1 MPPGAWLANYRH
13 YLERLLL
20 SVEELSDPHWE
31 PDTSIDVFL
40 QARGPPVDIPSSER
54 EELRLLALRLA
65 GTVRF
70 LSRVRVYRGLVE
82 TAPTLPLLL
91 QDAPGISLENYRVPG
106 CAANMMSIIMVLLG
120 RLCDVEDRDRQAIS
134 ICSPILQEF
143 RATAMAAARLDHT
156 DTEYPQFHR
165 NGLLQELF
173 YEIDLVPEER
183 MSVGLRMVDFP
194 HHPFMARVSREILEP
209 LYQFFLRIRED
220 FTWSPETKT
229 KGEKHVMRQRVR
241 DYLEMAG
248 RLSDYVIRH
257 HDLAEAKRIPTPR
270 VAWLQVVMRA
280 DSVYGFEG
288 DDNQLLRVI
297 LRGKIASLLQYSER
311 LRQHAVDHIVERDDE
326 GTRTQRAFNP
336 KSENPFYGLPG
347 VIEEGEVEAMETLAS
362 TKFAHVEYVRE
373 HLRPFCEL
381 IRGCIPSAV
390 TVPDDLPDGRAEFL
404 RPYVGAYL
412 EKAAFL
418 YSAALEYAKSN
429 IEAPFLDPSVIWS
442 LTMARTFH
450 YMIGQPTY
458 GYSRECCDAFL
469 GRISSALSFADRT
482 RTSASHTDVPLSV
495 EIASLPHVPSWT
507 RDRINHLC
515 ILELN
520 DAWTCENALLQDE
533 IEASQGIGRGLEK
546 AVAQAEAGYGQNP
559 SGRRHS
565 TARRFSK
572 EELVILWIHRSHH
585 LAQQLHRTTHAA
597 PVAETPE
604 ATVGLIRDAVS
615 VLLKNMVALGKASV
629 TYGKHAEGE
638 EPAFFVPS
646 EGTTLFGMAERF
658 VDLYGFHEDSSLLD
672 HAILFENLCTLQEA
686 MIRNPGYLEL
696 GIDFPNFDL
705 SSTELEWYGIFP
717 STRRARSP
725 FFQRLISAVGN
736 LEGSSFDTTLSW
748 GKKEGIRSPIF
759 RWRDCPHVLT
769 HPNRWRNRKSWIG
782 RSTRSG
788 LGAAMGRILMREWTG
803 VVVGELYYGW
813 NVKSSRILPLVAH
826 RIPPQE
832 CPNSLFVVRTVLQS
846 AILETPISSGIV
858 PPFGNTGHARLH
870 PDEPWSE
877 FFEFRL
883 RPMVYLVHAG
893 VTQDFSLIGRK
904 GVYSLGELEEIS
916 IGYTKLFSTALLL
929 VCRKALQPVYED
941 DFSISCPPTWG
952 IPGEAVAMFEIM
964 YRICLSIGF
973 PCSDD
978 SLCPLD
984 RHVLLPLIMGARETR
999 ALLKTADDYSAYNRF
1014 GEVIDADRFIGGL
1027 ARIIKQERGR
1037 ASASDSESS
1046 SPLGICERRAKIGIG
1061 VFFLVCEFVLVRR
1074 RPSRVERFVGSY
1086 VESAADRSLTTISW
1100 IQPTFLAPSPKSPKK
1115 QDPETPVDA
1124 MDVDERRRPPLK
1136 RRIVLNK
1143 GSAVSNAAESSSKPV
1158 ERPAPLARQRRPP
1171 SLSPSPRLALAVPVA
1186 RLHPLPLLGPESS
1199 VDGISRMYEF
1209 YTRDAE
1215 EIGKEYKKVEARDP
1229 DGFFRTVEYFSR
1241 EGLVEPLDALRPTLT
1256 IPSSSTLT
1264 TRSPAG
1270 NGTPATFSSLR
1281 RRAARFNGSVRG
1293 RVEQVQV
1300 GVGETRRVRVGEGDR
1315 VSGEAK
1321 GEAFGVEGARAL
1333 SREDPATHQYQSSR
1347 VLTYIEERKRAVA
1360 EFETRLNLLGC
1371 YILFRVR
1378 AQFEGEPLRVAA
1390 APPPRQRQFLV
1401 RGARRCQ
1408 LNLISPSSS
1417 RGRILGRTTSLV
1429 GPAQVQ
1435 GKKKAVVASRESRES
1450 EPEVDPE
1457 IITCTVKVK
1466 KGKRQSAVELTGP
1479 KNEYDSQLWHDRND
1493 LFGCVRCLLAD
1504 NECVRPR
1511 YGDETPTAA
1520 CTHCRADNTTC
1531 ELSPVEFDWEMTDAA
1546 LPDVNAEWMELQ
1558 LAHAR
1563 DRGRGRGWDHRALA
1577 RALHA
1582 PPPLYGNRPTFS
1594 RRVPSLEREFQ
1605 RRGGKSGTAHW
1616 YGGRRREGRRG
1627 WGRVDGSGQGFAAT
1641 SLRSRRARAFQGDRL
1656 PRPSIRLT
1664 MDSVEIPSRTAI
1676 LDACFPNAAAPIVR
1690 VAASLQSPL
1699 SRPSFSSGRRLTR
1712 SLPSTS
1718 IFGKAGVLLGSK
1730 PNETS
1735 EGLRAASLEEGEI
1748 DAEGDRGWNFRG

>member
-1 MPPGAWLANYRH
+1 MPPATPKTG
-13 YLERLLL
+13 
-20 SVEELSDPHWE
+20 V
-31 PDTSIDVFL
+31 
-40 QARGPPVDIPSSER
+40 
-54 EELRLLALRLA
+54 
-65 GTVRF
+65 
-70 LSRVRVYRGLVE
+70 RVRDEFL
-82 TAPTLPLLL
+82 
-91 QDAPGISLENYRVPG
+91 N
-106 CAANMMSIIMVLLG
+106 
-120 RLCDVEDRDRQAIS
+120 CDFS
-134 ICSPILQEF
+134 
-143 RATAMAAARLDHT
+143 T
-156 DTEYPQFHR
+156 
-165 NGLLQELF
+165 
-173 YEIDLVPEER
+173 
-183 MSVGLRMVDFP
+183 VGQMVDFA

-229 KGEKHVMRQRVR
+229 KGEKRVMRQRVR

-288 DDNQLLRVI
+288 DDNQLLR
-297 LRGKIASLLQYSER
+297 S
-311 LRQHAVDHIVERDDE
+311 RDDE

-362 TKFAHVEYVRE
+362 TKFAHVEYVRST
-373 HLRPFCEL
+373 
-381 IRGCIPSAV
+381 SALSANSSADV
-390 TVPDDLPDGRAEFL
+390 FL
-404 RPYVGAYL
+404 RRSRCLMISLMVGPSSFVPTLAHL

-559 SGRRHS
+559 SGRDRGAHS
-565 TARRFSK
+565 RRRQRIV
-572 EELVILWIHRSHH
+572 EEHGGSGQGERNIW
-585 LAQQLHRTTHAA
+585 
-597 PVAETPE
+597 ET
-604 ATVGLIRDAVS
+604 
-615 VLLKNMVALGKASV
+615 
-629 TYGKHAEGE
+629 AEGE

-672 HAILFENLCTLQEA
+672 RAILFENLCTLQEA

-705 SSTELEWYGIFP
+705 SRPSWSGAPDRPSFGDSFPPSEIWRELLRYNPE
-717 STRRARSP
+717 
-725 FFQRLISAVGN
+725 L
-736 LEGSSFDTTLSW
+736 

-769 HPNRWRNRKSWIG
+769 HPNRWRNPKKLDRTQHPFRSWG
-782 RSTRSG
+782 CYGTDFDERMDWSRC
-788 LGAAMGRILMREWTG
+788 W
-803 VVVGELYYGW
+803 ELYYGW

-826 RIPPQE
+826 RNTSSRMPQLVIRRPDGPP
-832 CPNSLFVVRTVLQS
+832 S
-846 AILETPISSGIV
+846 AISRNAHILQELCLPLETLDTLG
-858 PPFGNTGHARLH
+858 FT

-883 RPMVYLVHAG
+883 RPM
-893 VTQDFSLIGRK
+893 
-904 GVYSLGELEEIS
+904 GVYSLGELEEIRHWVHQA
-916 IGYTKLFSTALLL
+916 LLHCRLLL

-1061 VFFLVCEFVLVRR
+1061 VFSWFANRGGHLPENPGENALCTCVPVFLVITSLRSLVLVYCWCSAAEIPLVVNLISLVDASRSFSSLLPPWITRR
-1074 RPSRVERFVGSY
+1074 VESAPTRVWEVFQARIFSSISPKPETAWRPPPFPRVVALLQEKALSDAVRARVERFVGFLRRVCSGS
-1086 VESAADRSLTTISW
+1086 ESDDDLVDPADL
-1100 IQPTFLAPSPKSPKK
+1100 LAPSQRNPQRNKTQKR
-1115 QDPETPVDA
+1115 PVDA
-1124 MDVDERRRPPLK
+1124 MDVDEE
-1136 RRIVLNK
+1136 

-1158 ERPAPLARQRRPP
+1158 ERPAPRLLPVKGVCRPFSP
-1171 SLSPSPRLALAVPVA
+1171 SLLVLAVRWRVFLRCRSSVQTRSSIWRPSTSRETQINDSFDFDV
-1186 RLHPLPLLGPESS
+1186 RRSS

-1229 DGFFRTVEYFSR
+1229 DGFRR
-1241 EGLVEPLDALRPTLT
+1241 LVEPLDALPSDPDDPVFLDARPAAPLETVHPRRFL
-1256 IPSSSTLT
+1256 PSTASRTPQWR
-1264 TRSPAG
+1264 TRAR
-1270 NGTPATFSSLR
+1270 GTSISWRWRNDASESEKETRFWRSRGRARAYREKIPAT
-1281 RRAARFNGSVRG
+1281 NTV
-1293 RVEQVQV
+1293 
-1300 GVGETRRVRVGEGDR
+1300 
-1315 VSGEAK
+1315 
-1321 GEAFGVEGARAL
+1321 
-1333 SREDPATHQYQSSR
+1333 SR

-1360 EFETRLNLLGC
+1360 NSRRALTCGLLHSS
-1371 YILFRVR
+1371 VR
-1378 AQFEGEPLRVAA
+1378 AQFEGEDRVLDRVFSARPAQALAA
-1390 APPPRQRQFLV
+1390 SQFASPPRHHLRQFLV

-1408 LNLISPSSS
+1408 LSLISPSSS
-1417 RGRILGRTTSLV
+1417 RGRILGRTISLV

-1435 GKKKAVVASRESRES
+1435 REEEGVVASRESREKS
-1450 EPEVDPE
+1450 RAESEGEPEVDPE

-1479 KNEYDSQLWHDRND
+1479 KNEYDSQLWHDATTSLDASVAFWQTTN
-1493 LFGCVRCLLAD
+1493 
-1504 NECVRPR
+1504 
-1511 YGDETPTAA
+1511 ETPTAA
-1520 CTHCRADNTTC
+1520 CTHCRADNTC

-1558 LAHAR
+1558 LTLMLEIADEVGGVGTTERLLAR
-1563 DRGRGRGWDHRALA
+1563 FMRHLRSMGTDQDVLEAENSSVAGKIGHRA
-1577 RALHA
+1577 H
-1582 PPPLYGNRPTFS
+1582 S
-1594 RRVPSLEREFQ
+1594 SS
-1605 RRGGKSGTAHW
+1605 RGGEDDETDDSGTEVE
-1616 YGGRRREGRRG
+1616 GGKGGE
-1627 WGRVDGSGQGFAAT
+1627 DGDVSMGQDKGSQTT
-1641 SLRSRRARAFQGDRL
+1641 SLRSRRARALLGDRL
-1656 PRPSIRLT
+1656 PRPRPPSLT
-1664 MDSVEIPSRTAI
+1664 MDSVESLRARFALLASPGDPRRMFPQRRRANRPGRGLPSKA
-1676 LDACFPNAAAPIVR
+1676 
-1690 VAASLQSPL
+1690 L
-1699 SRPSFSSGRRLTR
+1699 SRPSSPPVVVSPAL
-1712 SLPSTS
+1712 SLSTS

-1735 EGLRAASLEEGEI
+1735 EGFVRAARCWR
-1748 DAEGDRGWNFRG
+1748 RGNRRRG

>member
-1 MPPGAWLANYRH
+1 MPLQAWLANYRH

-40 QARGPPVDIPSSER
+40 QARVRPAVYFLQRCTVGEGGLQGPPVDIPPSER

-65 GTVRF
+65 GTVCF
-70 LSRVRVYRGLVE
+70 LSRD
-82 TAPTLPLLL
+82 P
-91 QDAPGISLENYRVPG
+91 PGISLENYRVPG

-120 RLCDVEDRDRQAIS
+120 RLCDVEDRDRQAFS

-143 RATAMAAARLDHT
+143 RATAMAAAHLDHT

-165 NGLLQELF
+165 NGLLRELF
-173 YEIDLVPEER
+173 YEIDLVPEDSALIVRGIRSSFHPLNPMPPATPKTGVRVRDEFLNCDF
-183 MSVGLRMVDFP
+183 STVGQMVDFA

-209 LYQFFLRIRED
+209 LYQFFLCIRED

-229 KGEKHVMRQRVR
+229 KGEKRVMRQRVR

-248 RLSDYVIRH
+248 RLSDYVIHH

-311 LRQHAVDHIVERDDE
+311 LRQHAVDRIVERDDE

-336 KSENPFYGLPG
+336 KSENLFYGLPG

-381 IRGCIPSAV
+381 IRRCIPSVV
-390 TVPDDLPDGRAEFL
+390 TVPDNLPDGRAEFL
-404 RPYVGAYL
+404 CPYIGAYL

-418 YSAALEYAKSN
+418 YSATLEYAKSN
-429 IEAPFLDPSVIWS
+429 VEAPFLDPSVIWS

-469 GRISSALSFADRT
+469 SRISSALLFVDRT
-482 RTSASHTDVPLSV
+482 RTAASHTDVPLSV

-565 TARRFSK
+565 TARHFSK
-572 EELVILWIHRSHH
+572 EELVILWIHRSRHRV
-585 LAQQLHRTTHAA
+585 QQLHWATRAA
-597 PVAETPE
+597 PVTETPE

-672 HAILFENLCTLQEA
+672 RAILFENLCTLQEA
-686 MIRNPGYLEL
+686 MIRNSSYLEL
-696 GIDFPNFDL
+696 GLNFPNFDL
-705 SSTELEWYGIFP
+705 SSTELEW
-717 STRRARSP
+717 RARSP
-725 FFQRLISAVGN
+725 FFQRLISAARN
-736 LEGSSFDTTLSW
+736 LEESFFDTTLSW
-748 GKKEGIRSPIF
+748 VKREGIRSPIF
-759 RWRDCPHVLT
+759 RWKDCLRVLT
-769 HPNRWRNRKSWIG
+769 HPSQRKNTGKLGRKQRPFRSWGCYGTEFDERMDWSHRPGVILRLERNI
-782 RSTRSG
+782 
-788 LGAAMGRILMREWTG
+788 
-803 VVVGELYYGW
+803 
-813 NVKSSRILPLVAH
+813 SSRMPQLVIC
-826 RIPPQE
+826 RPDGP
-832 CPNSLFVVRTVLQS
+832 QS
-846 AILETPISSGIV
+846 AISRNAHILQELCLPLETLDTLG
-858 PPFGNTGHARLH
+858 FT

-904 GVYSLGELEEIS
+904 GVYSLGELEEIRHWVHQA
-916 IGYTKLFSTALLL
+916 LLHCRLLL
-929 VCRKALQPVYED
+929 VCRKALQLVYED

-984 RHVLLPLIMGARETR
+984 CHVLLPLIMGARETR

-1046 SPLGICERRAKIGIG
+1046 SSREIHWGFLLGLQMFGPICGHLPENLGGSALCTC
-1061 VFFLVCEFVLVRR
+1061 VPVFLVITSLRSLVLVYCWCSAAEIPLVVNLSQTRT
-1074 RPSRVERFVGSY
+1074 PSVHESSGSSASY
-1086 VESAADRSLTTISW
+1086 VKSASGSESDDDLVDPADLLSSL
-1100 IQPTFLAPSPKSPKK
+1100 PAKSPKDAK
-1115 QDPETPVDA
+1115 PQKRPVDA
-1124 MDVDERRRPPLK
+1124 MDVDEEVAAPPPK
-1136 RRIVLNK
+1136 KAHRSSNK
-1143 GSAVSNAAESSSKPV
+1143 GSAVSNAVESSSKPV
-1158 ERPAPLARQRRPP
+1158 ERPAPRPLARPKASAVP
-1171 SLSPSPRLALAVPVA
+1171 SLSEPSSGPRRSGGAASSTAAPRSKTQIVDLETIEIEKKLQIDDSFDFEV
-1186 RLHPLPLLGPESS
+1186 RCTS

-1209 YTRDAE
+1209 YTQDAE
-1215 EIGKEYKKVEARDP
+1215 EIRKEYKRVEARDP
-1229 DGFFRTVEYFSR
+1229 EGFLWTVEYFSR
-1241 EGLVEPLDALRPTLT
+1241 EGFALSRTGEWLLSFGERIGNLVSFYNAVLLVFIAFQYRYSIIEPLDAL
-1256 IPSSSTLT
+1256 PS
-1264 TRSPAG
+1264 
-1270 NGTPATFSSLR
+1270 
-1281 RRAARFNGSVRG
+1281 
-1293 RVEQVQV
+1293 
-1300 GVGETRRVRVGEGDR
+1300 
-1315 VSGEAK
+1315 
-1321 GEAFGVEGARAL
+1321 
-1333 SREDPATHQYQSSR
+1333 DPD
-1347 VLTYIEERKRAVA
+1347 
-1360 EFETRLNLLGC
+1360 
-1371 YILFRVR
+1371 
-1378 AQFEGEPLRVAA
+1378 
-1390 APPPRQRQFLV
+1390 
-1401 RGARRCQ
+1401 
-1408 LNLISPSSS
+1408 
-1417 RGRILGRTTSLV
+1417 
-1429 GPAQVQ
+1429 
-1435 GKKKAVVASRESRES
+1435 
-1450 EPEVDPE
+1450 DP
-1457 IITCTVKVK
+1457 V
-1466 KGKRQSAVELTGP
+1466 
-1479 KNEYDSQLWHDRND
+1479 
-1493 LFGCVRCLLAD
+1493 F
-1504 NECVRPR
+1504 
-1511 YGDETPTAA
+1511 
-1520 CTHCRADNTTC
+1520 
-1531 ELSPVEFDWEMTDAA
+1531 
-1546 LPDVNAEWMELQ
+1546 
-1558 LAHAR
+1558 
-1563 DRGRGRGWDHRALA
+1563 
-1577 RALHA
+1577 
-1582 PPPLYGNRPTFS
+1582 
-1594 RRVPSLEREFQ
+1594 
-1605 RRGGKSGTAHW
+1605 
-1616 YGGRRREGRRG
+1616 
-1627 WGRVDGSGQGFAAT
+1627 
-1641 SLRSRRARAFQGDRL
+1641 
-1656 PRPSIRLT
+1656 
-1664 MDSVEIPSRTAI
+1664 
-1676 LDACFPNAAAPIVR
+1676 LDACNPQPRWKRYTRDVFPPFDGEPHASMEAYENAWNKYKLALAKHEVSESEKETAFEDAVSEPACGISPWGRKFYLNMHNPPCIFSQAARPLDVIAPALDDDLADDLPPLLPCINPQSIESAWAELGHQYYPPPSGMPAGACRDALENAATT
-1690 VAASLQSPL
+1690 
-1699 SRPSFSSGRRLTR
+1699 PS
-1712 SLPSTS
+1712 
-1718 IFGKAGVLLGSK
+1718 
-1730 PNETS
+1730 
-1735 EGLRAASLEEGEI
+1735 LRAPRTRTGAIIRPPSNKYIPIL
-1748 DAEGDRGWNFRG
+1748 

>member
-1 MPPGAWLANYRH
+1 ML
-13 YLERLLL
+13 
-20 SVEELSDPHWE
+20 
-31 PDTSIDVFL
+31 
-40 QARGPPVDIPSSER
+40 
-54 EELRLLALRLA
+54 
-65 GTVRF
+65 
-70 LSRVRVYRGLVE
+70 
-82 TAPTLPLLL
+82 
-91 QDAPGISLENYRVPG
+91 
-106 CAANMMSIIMVLLG
+106 
-120 RLCDVEDRDRQAIS
+120 
-134 ICSPILQEF
+134 
-143 RATAMAAARLDHT
+143 
-156 DTEYPQFHR
+156 HR
-165 NGLLQELF
+165 
-173 YEIDLVPEER
+173 P
-183 MSVGLRMVDFP
+183 
-194 HHPFMARVSREILEP
+194 
-209 LYQFFLRIRED
+209 
-220 FTWSPETKT
+220 
-229 KGEKHVMRQRVR
+229 
-241 DYLEMAG
+241 
-248 RLSDYVIRH
+248 
-257 HDLAEAKRIPTPR
+257 
-270 VAWLQVVMRA
+270 
-280 DSVYGFEG
+280 
-288 DDNQLLRVI
+288 
-297 LRGKIASLLQYSER
+297 
-311 LRQHAVDHIVERDDE
+311 
-326 GTRTQRAFNP
+326 
-336 KSENPFYGLPG
+336 
-347 VIEEGEVEAMETLAS
+347 
-362 TKFAHVEYVRE
+362 
-373 HLRPFCEL
+373 
-381 IRGCIPSAV
+381 
-390 TVPDDLPDGRAEFL
+390 
-404 RPYVGAYL
+404 
-412 EKAAFL
+412 
-418 YSAALEYAKSN
+418 
-429 IEAPFLDPSVIWS
+429 
-442 LTMARTFH
+442 
-450 YMIGQPTY
+450 
-458 GYSRECCDAFL
+458 
-469 GRISSALSFADRT
+469 
-482 RTSASHTDVPLSV
+482 
-495 EIASLPHVPSWT
+495 
-507 RDRINHLC
+507 
-515 ILELN
+515 
-520 DAWTCENALLQDE
+520 
-533 IEASQGIGRGLEK
+533 
-546 AVAQAEAGYGQNP
+546 
-559 SGRRHS
+559 RRHS

-572 EELVILWIHRSHH
+572 EELVILWIHRSRH
-585 LAQQLHRTTHAA
+585 LAQQLHRTTRAA

-672 HAILFENLCTLQEA
+672 RAILFENLCTLQEA

-705 SSTELEWYGIFP
+705 SSTELE
-717 STRRARSP
+717 
-725 FFQRLISAVGN
+725 
-736 LEGSSFDTTLSW
+736 
-748 GKKEGIRSPIF
+748 
-759 RWRDCPHVLT
+759 C
-769 HPNRWRNRKSWIG
+769 
-782 RSTRSG
+782 TRSG
-788 LGAAMGRILMREWTG
+788 LGAATGRILMREWTG

-826 RIPPQE
+826 RNTSSRMPQLVIRRPDGPP
-832 CPNSLFVVRTVLQS
+832 S
-846 AILETPISSGIV
+846 AISRNAHILQELCLPLETLDTLG
-858 PPFGNTGHARLH
+858 FT

-904 GVYSLGELEEIS
+904 GVYSLGELEEIRHWVHQA
-916 IGYTKLFSTALLL
+916 LLHCRLLL

>member
-1 MPPGAWLANYRH
+1 MPPRAWLANYRH

-40 QARGPPVDIPSSER
+40 QARVRPAVYFLQRCTVGEGGLQGPPVDIPSSER

-120 RLCDVEDRDRQAIS
+120 RLCEWRTATVKLFQFARPFSKNSALQPWRPLASIILTRNIHSFIGTACCGSCSTRSISSRKSEPFFFFLNRPDREEISDVIGEESAYGSRFRPLNPMPPATPKTGVRVRD
-134 ICSPILQEF
+134 EF
-143 RATAMAAARLDHT
+143 LNCDFST
-156 DTEYPQFHR
+156 
-165 NGLLQELF
+165 
-173 YEIDLVPEER
+173 
-183 MSVGLRMVDFP
+183 VGQMVDFA

-229 KGEKHVMRQRVR
+229 KGEKRVMRQRVR

-311 LRQHAVDHIVERDDE
+311 LRQHAVDRIVEEMMKAPGPSSNSLPRVE
-326 GTRTQRAFNP
+326 FPMSYFLFPPPRTVAEVVPIHQLVIARMD
-336 KSENPFYGLPG
+336 SYCSVHITGLQ
-347 VIEEGEVEAMETLAS
+347 LAS

-572 EELVILWIHRSHH
+572 EELVILWIHRSRH
-585 LAQQLHRTTHAA
+585 LAQQLHRTTRAA

-615 VLLKNMVALGKASV
+615 VLLKNMVALGKASI

-646 EGTTLFGMAERF
+646 EGPLYSGWRK
-658 VDLYGFHEDSSLLD
+658 DLSTYM
-672 HAILFENLCTLQEA
+672 EA

-717 STRRARSP
+717 FYKARQIALLSATHFRRRKFGGELLRYNP
-725 FFQRLISAVGN
+725 EL
-736 LEGSSFDTTLSW
+736 

-769 HPNRWRNRKSWIG
+769 HPNRWRNPKKLDRTQHPFRSWGCYGTDFDERMDWSRCWGVILRLERKILAYFALGGPSEYLLKNAPTRYSSSG
-782 RSTRSG
+782 RSSVRHLSKCH
-788 LGAAMGRILMREWTG
+788 ILQ
-803 VVVGELYYGW
+803 ELC
-813 NVKSSRILPLVAH
+813 LPL
-826 RIPPQE
+826 
-832 CPNSLFVVRTVLQS
+832 
-846 AILETPISSGIV
+846 ETLDALG
-858 PPFGNTGHARLH
+858 FT

-893 VTQDFSLIGRK
+893 VTQDFSLVGRK
-904 GVYSLGELEEIS
+904 GVYSLGELEEIRHWVHQA
-916 IGYTKLFSTALLL
+916 LLHCRLLL

-984 RHVLLPLIMGARETR
+984 RHVLLPLIMAH
-999 ALLKTADDYSAYNRF
+999 
-1014 GEVIDADRFIGGL
+1014 
-1027 ARIIKQERGR
+1027 GR
-1037 ASASDSESS
+1037 
-1046 SPLGICERRAKIGIG
+1046 P
-1061 VFFLVCEFVLVRR
+1061 VL
-1074 RPSRVERFVGSY
+1074 
-1086 VESAADRSLTTISW
+1086 
-1100 IQPTFLAPSPKSPKK
+1100 
-1115 QDPETPVDA
+1115 
-1124 MDVDERRRPPLK
+1124 
-1136 RRIVLNK
+1136 
-1143 GSAVSNAAESSSKPV
+1143 
-1158 ERPAPLARQRRPP
+1158 
-1171 SLSPSPRLALAVPVA
+1171 
-1186 RLHPLPLLGPESS
+1186 
-1199 VDGISRMYEF
+1199 
-1209 YTRDAE
+1209 
-1215 EIGKEYKKVEARDP
+1215 
-1229 DGFFRTVEYFSR
+1229 
-1241 EGLVEPLDALRPTLT
+1241 
-1256 IPSSSTLT
+1256 
-1264 TRSPAG
+1264 
-1270 NGTPATFSSLR
+1270 
-1281 RRAARFNGSVRG
+1281 
-1293 RVEQVQV
+1293 
-1300 GVGETRRVRVGEGDR
+1300 
-1315 VSGEAK
+1315 
-1321 GEAFGVEGARAL
+1321 
-1333 SREDPATHQYQSSR
+1333 
-1347 VLTYIEERKRAVA
+1347 
-1360 EFETRLNLLGC
+1360 C
-1371 YILFRVR
+1371 
-1378 AQFEGEPLRVAA
+1378 
-1390 APPPRQRQFLV
+1390 
-1401 RGARRCQ
+1401 
-1408 LNLISPSSS
+1408 
-1417 RGRILGRTTSLV
+1417 
-1429 GPAQVQ
+1429 
-1435 GKKKAVVASRESRES
+1435 
-1450 EPEVDPE
+1450 
-1457 IITCTVKVK
+1457 
-1466 KGKRQSAVELTGP
+1466 
-1479 KNEYDSQLWHDRND
+1479 
-1493 LFGCVRCLLAD
+1493 
-1504 NECVRPR
+1504 
-1511 YGDETPTAA
+1511 
-1520 CTHCRADNTTC
+1520 
-1531 ELSPVEFDWEMTDAA
+1531 
-1546 LPDVNAEWMELQ
+1546 
-1558 LAHAR
+1558 
-1563 DRGRGRGWDHRALA
+1563 
-1577 RALHA
+1577 
-1582 PPPLYGNRPTFS
+1582 
-1594 RRVPSLEREFQ
+1594 
-1605 RRGGKSGTAHW
+1605 
-1616 YGGRRREGRRG
+1616 
-1627 WGRVDGSGQGFAAT
+1627 
-1641 SLRSRRARAFQGDRL
+1641 
-1656 PRPSIRLT
+1656 
-1664 MDSVEIPSRTAI
+1664 
-1676 LDACFPNAAAPIVR
+1676 
-1690 VAASLQSPL
+1690 
-1699 SRPSFSSGRRLTR
+1699 
-1712 SLPSTS
+1712 
-1718 IFGKAGVLLGSK
+1718 
-1730 PNETS
+1730 
-1735 EGLRAASLEEGEI
+1735 
-1748 DAEGDRGWNFRG
+1748 

>member
-1 MPPGAWLANYRH
+1 MPPATPKTG
-13 YLERLLL
+13 
-20 SVEELSDPHWE
+20 V
-31 PDTSIDVFL
+31 
-40 QARGPPVDIPSSER
+40 
-54 EELRLLALRLA
+54 
-65 GTVRF
+65 
-70 LSRVRVYRGLVE
+70 RVRDEFL
-82 TAPTLPLLL
+82 
-91 QDAPGISLENYRVPG
+91 N
-106 CAANMMSIIMVLLG
+106 
-120 RLCDVEDRDRQAIS
+120 CDFS
-134 ICSPILQEF
+134 
-143 RATAMAAARLDHT
+143 T
-156 DTEYPQFHR
+156 
-165 NGLLQELF
+165 
-173 YEIDLVPEER
+173 
-183 MSVGLRMVDFP
+183 VGQMVDFA

-229 KGEKHVMRQRVR
+229 KGEKRVMRQRVR

-257 HDLAEAKRIPTPR
+257 HDLAEAKRILTPR

-311 LRQHAVDHIVERDDE
+311 LRQHTVDRIVERDDE

-336 KSENPFYGLPG
+336 KSENLFYGLPG

-362 TKFAHVEYVRE
+362 TKFAHVEYVQE

-381 IRGCIPSAV
+381 ICGCIPSAV

-404 RPYVGAYL
+404 RPYIGAYL

-458 GYSRECCDAFL
+458 GYSQECCDAFL
-469 GRISSALSFADRT
+469 SRISSALSFADRT

-546 AVAQAEAGYGQNP
+546 AVAQADAGYGQNP
-559 SGRRHS
+559 SRQFFVRHS

-572 EELVILWIHRSHH
+572 EELVILWIHRSRH
-585 LAQQLHRTTHAA
+585 LAQQLHRTTRAA

-604 ATVGLIRDAVS
+604 ATVGLICDAIS

-646 EGTTLFGMAERF
+646 EGTALFGMAERF
-658 VDLYGFHEDSSLLD
+658 
-672 HAILFENLCTLQEA
+672 EA

-696 GIDFPNFDL
+696 GLDFPNFDL

-717 STRRARSP
+717 FYKARQITLLSATHFRRRKFGGELLQYNP
-725 FFQRLISAVGN
+725 ELGE
-736 LEGSSFDTTLSW
+736 EG
-748 GKKEGIRSPIF
+748 
-759 RWRDCPHVLT
+759 
-769 HPNRWRNRKSWIG
+769 
-782 RSTRSG
+782 STRSG
-788 LGAAMGRILMREWTG
+788 LGAATGRILMREWTG
-803 VVVGELYYGW
+803 VIVEELYYGR
-813 NVKSSRILPLVAH
+813 NVKSTRILPLVAH
-826 RIPPQE
+826 RDTSSRMPQLVIRRPDGPP
-832 CPNSLFVVRTVLQS
+832 S
-846 AILETPISSGIV
+846 AISRNAHILQELCLPLETLDTLG
-858 PPFGNTGHARLH
+858 FT

-877 FFEFRL
+877 FFEFCL

-904 GVYSLGELEEIS
+904 GVYSLGELEEIRHWVHQ
-916 IGYTKLFSTALLL
+916 ALLHCMS
-929 VCRKALQPVYED
+929 VVSKALQPVYED

-1046 SPLGICERRAKIGIG
+1046 SSREIHWPSGDVRAACKIGIG
-1061 VFFLVCEFVLVRR
+1061 VFFSVCECLSSFRGGRLPENPGENALCTCIPVFLVITSLRSLVLVYCWCSAAEF
-1074 RPSRVERFVGSY
+1074 PSVICCFDGCTADIFDETVDGPGVRLMATMVTGKRANTCAVGSVSGSDIFVYQSQTGTPSVHESSGSSASY
-1086 VESAADRSLTTISW
+1086 VESASGSESDDDLVDPADFLSSL
-1100 IQPTFLAPSPKSPKK
+1100 PAKSPKDAK
-1115 QDPETPVDA
+1115 TQKRPVDA
-1124 MDVDERRRPPLK
+1124 MDVDEEVAAPPPK
-1136 RRIVLNK
+1136 KAHRSSNK
-1143 GSAVSNAAESSSKPV
+1143 GSAVSNAAESSSKPA
-1158 ERPAPLARQRRPP
+1158 ERPALRPLAR
-1171 SLSPSPRLALAVPVA
+1171 SKASAVP
-1186 RLHPLPLLGPESS
+1186 PLSEPSSGPRRAGGASS
-1199 VDGISRMYEF
+1199 SAAAPRSKTQVVDLETIKIEKKLQIDDSFNFDVRRTSTDGISRMYEF
-1209 YTRDAE
+1209 YTQDAE
-1215 EIGKEYKKVEARDP
+1215 EIGKEYKRVEARDP
-1229 DGFFRTVEYFSR
+1229 EGFHRTYR
-1241 EGLVEPLDALRPTLT
+1241 YDLIEPLDPLPSDPDNPVFLDARNPQPRWKWYTHDAFPPFDGEPHSSMAAYEDAWNKYKLALAKHDASESERETVFLEKQ
-1256 IPSSSTLT
+1256 
-1264 TRSPAG
+1264 
-1270 NGTPATFSSLR
+1270 
-1281 RRAARFNGSVRG
+1281 RAKLSEWKER
-1293 RVEQVQV
+1293 
-1300 GVGETRRVRVGEGDR
+1300 
-1315 VSGEAK
+1315 
-1321 GEAFGVEGARAL
+1321 ARAY
-1333 SREDPATHQYQSSR
+1333 RERIPATHQFQSSH
-1347 VLTYIEERKRAVA
+1347 VLKYIEERKRAVA
-1360 EFETRLNLLGC
+1360 KFETRLNTLGC
-1371 YILFRVR
+1371 YVLYRIRT
-1378 AQFEGEPLRVAA
+1378 QFEGEDRVLDHGFPPPAPAQPPRRPPVCVAA
-1390 APPPRQRQFLV
+1390 APPPPPAPAMSAEPDIAVLKQGSNSGSDDVPLSVQRK
-1401 RGARRCQ
+1401 
-1408 LNLISPSSS
+1408 SK
-1417 RGRILGRTTSLV
+1417 
-1429 GPAQVQ
+1429 
-1435 GKKKAVVASRESRES
+1435 GKKKAVAASRGSREKS
-1450 EPEVDPE
+1450 RAESEGEPEVDPE

-1479 KNEYDSQLWHDRND
+1479 CNKYDSQLWHDRND
-1493 LFGCVRCLLAD
+1493 LFVIDAPTTSTGGNKIVTHAYPYDENHPRFSGTWKRRIALSSLLAHTGCVRCLLAD

-1511 YGDETPTAA
+1511 YRDETPTAA

-1531 ELSPVEFDWEMTDAA
+1531 ELSPIEFDWEMTDAA

-1558 LAHAR
+1558 LSLMLEIADEVGGVGTTER
-1563 DRGRGRGWDHRALA
+1563 LLA
-1577 RALHA
+1577 RFMRHLRSLGTDRDVLEA
-1582 PPPLYGNRPTFS
+1582 
-1594 RRVPSLEREFQ
+1594 RRAIFGSENSSVA
-1605 RRGGKSGTAHW
+1605 GGKSGH
-1616 YGGRRREGRRG
+1616 
-1627 WGRVDGSGQGFAAT
+1627 
-1641 SLRSRRARAFQGDRL
+1641 RARSSSRGGEDDETDDSGTEVEGGKGGEDGDV
-1656 PRPSIRLT
+1656 S
-1664 MDSVEIPSRTAI
+1664 MGQD
-1676 LDACFPNAAAPIVR
+1676 
-1690 VAASLQSPL
+1690 
-1699 SRPSFSSGRRLTR
+1699 
-1712 SLPSTS
+1712 
-1718 IFGKAGVLLGSK
+1718 K
-1730 PNETS
+1730 
-1735 EGLRAASLEEGEI
+1735 
-1748 DAEGDRGWNFRG
+1748 

>member
-1 MPPGAWLANYRH
+1 MPPRAWLANYRH

-40 QARGPPVDIPSSER
+40 QARVRPAVYFLQRCTVGEGGLQGPPVDIPSSER

-106 CAANMMSIIMVLLG
+106 CAANMMSIIMPWRLLASIILTRNIHSFIG
-120 RLCDVEDRDRQAIS
+120 TACCGSCSTRSISSRKSEPFFFFLFRPLNPMPPSTPKTGVRVRDEFLNCDFS
-134 ICSPILQEF
+134 
-143 RATAMAAARLDHT
+143 T
-156 DTEYPQFHR
+156 
-165 NGLLQELF
+165 
-173 YEIDLVPEER
+173 
-183 MSVGLRMVDFP
+183 VGQMVDFA

-229 KGEKHVMRQRVR
+229 KGEKRVMRQRVR

-248 RLSDYVIRH
+248 HLSDYVIRH

-311 LRQHAVDHIVERDDE
+311 LRQHAVDRIVERDDE

-362 TKFAHVEYVRE
+362 TKFAHVEYVQE

-381 IRGCIPSAV
+381 IRGCIPLAV

-404 RPYVGAYL
+404 RPYIGAYL

-458 GYSRECCDAFL
+458 GYLRECCDAFL

-572 EELVILWIHRSHH
+572 EELVILWIHRSRH
-585 LAQQLHRTTHAA
+585 LAQQLHRTTRAA

-615 VLLKNMVALGKASV
+615 VLLKDMVALGKASV
-629 TYGKHAEGE
+629 TYERHAEGE

-672 HAILFENLCTLQEA
+672 RAILFENLCMLQEA

-717 STRRARSP
+717 FYKARQIALLSATHFRRRKFGGELLRYNP
-725 FFQRLISAVGN
+725 ELGE
-736 LEGSSFDTTLSW
+736 EGRSW
-748 GKKEGIRSPIF
+748 GCYGTDFDERMDWSRCWGVILR
-759 RWRDCPHVLT
+759 LE
-769 HPNRWRNRKSWIG
+769 RKILAYFA
-782 RSTRSG
+782 
-788 LGAAMGRILMREWTG
+788 LGGPSNT
-803 VVVGELYYGW
+803 
-813 NVKSSRILPLVAH
+813 SSRMPQLVI
-826 RIPPQE
+826 RRPDGP
-832 CPNSLFVVRTVLQS
+832 QS
-846 AILETPISSGIV
+846 AISRNAHILQELCLPLETLDMLG
-858 PPFGNTGHARLH
+858 FT

-904 GVYSLGELEEIS
+904 GVYSLGELEEI
-916 IGYTKLFSTALLL
+916 KHWVHQALLHCRLLL

-952 IPGEAVAMFEIM
+952 IPGEAVALFEIM

-999 ALLKTADDYSAYNRF
+999 ALLKTADDYPAYNRF

-1046 SPLGICERRAKIGIG
+1046 S
-1061 VFFLVCEFVLVRR
+1061 
-1074 RPSRVERFVGSY
+1074 
-1086 VESAADRSLTTISW
+1086 
-1100 IQPTFLAPSPKSPKK
+1100 
-1115 QDPETPVDA
+1115 
-1124 MDVDERRRPPLK
+1124 
-1136 RRIVLNK
+1136 
-1143 GSAVSNAAESSSKPV
+1143 
-1158 ERPAPLARQRRPP
+1158 
-1171 SLSPSPRLALAVPVA
+1171 
-1186 RLHPLPLLGPESS
+1186 
-1199 VDGISRMYEF
+1199 
-1209 YTRDAE
+1209 
-1215 EIGKEYKKVEARDP
+1215 
-1229 DGFFRTVEYFSR
+1229 SR
-1241 EGLVEPLDALRPTLT
+1241 E
-1256 IPSSSTLT
+1256 IHWS
-1264 TRSPAG
+1264 
-1270 NGTPATFSSLR
+1270 
-1281 RRAARFNGSVRG
+1281 
-1293 RVEQVQV
+1293 
-1300 GVGETRRVRVGEGDR
+1300 ET
-1315 VSGEAK
+1315 
-1321 GEAFGVEGARAL
+1321 
-1333 SREDPATHQYQSSR
+1333 
-1347 VLTYIEERKRAVA
+1347 
-1360 EFETRLNLLGC
+1360 
-1371 YILFRVR
+1371 
-1378 AQFEGEPLRVAA
+1378 
-1390 APPPRQRQFLV
+1390 
-1401 RGARRCQ
+1401 
-1408 LNLISPSSS
+1408 
-1417 RGRILGRTTSLV
+1417 
-1429 GPAQVQ
+1429 
-1435 GKKKAVVASRESRES
+1435 
-1450 EPEVDPE
+1450 
-1457 IITCTVKVK
+1457 
-1466 KGKRQSAVELTGP
+1466 
-1479 KNEYDSQLWHDRND
+1479 
-1493 LFGCVRCLLAD
+1493 
-1504 NECVRPR
+1504 
-1511 YGDETPTAA
+1511 
-1520 CTHCRADNTTC
+1520 
-1531 ELSPVEFDWEMTDAA
+1531 
-1546 LPDVNAEWMELQ
+1546 
-1558 LAHAR
+1558 
-1563 DRGRGRGWDHRALA
+1563 
-1577 RALHA
+1577 
-1582 PPPLYGNRPTFS
+1582 
-1594 RRVPSLEREFQ
+1594 
-1605 RRGGKSGTAHW
+1605 
-1616 YGGRRREGRRG
+1616 
-1627 WGRVDGSGQGFAAT
+1627 
-1641 SLRSRRARAFQGDRL
+1641 
-1656 PRPSIRLT
+1656 
-1664 MDSVEIPSRTAI
+1664 
-1676 LDACFPNAAAPIVR
+1676 
-1690 VAASLQSPL
+1690 
-1699 SRPSFSSGRRLTR
+1699 
-1712 SLPSTS
+1712 
-1718 IFGKAGVLLGSK
+1718 
-1730 PNETS
+1730 
-1735 EGLRAASLEEGEI
+1735 
-1748 DAEGDRGWNFRG
+1748 